1 MEFRAADATGSP
13 HLALAMLI
21 RAGIEGLRA
30 NLPQP
35 PIVRGDPET
44 MTEEDRT
51 RLGIRRLP
59 GSLPEALA
67 ALEADPVVCSWVSPT
82 FLDCY
87 FGMKRKEMAIMADL
101 DDHAICRRYAEVY

>member
-30 NLPQP
+30 HLPQP
-35 PIVRGDPET
+35 PIVKGDPET
-44 MTEEDRT
+44 MTGEDRA
-51 RLGIRRLP
+51 RLGIHRLP
-59 GSLPEALA
+59 ASLPEALA
-67 ALEADPVVCSWVSPT
+67 ALEADSVVCSWVSPT

-87 FGMKRKEMAIMADL
+87 LGMKRKEMAIVADL
-101 DDHAICRRYAEVY
+101 DDHAICRRYAEMY